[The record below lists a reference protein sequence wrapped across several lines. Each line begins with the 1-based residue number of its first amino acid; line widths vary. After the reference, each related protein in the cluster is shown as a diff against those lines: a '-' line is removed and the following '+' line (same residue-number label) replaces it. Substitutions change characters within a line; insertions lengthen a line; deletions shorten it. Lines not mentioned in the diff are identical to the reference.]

1 MAANEIL
8 TSPSPPSEEP
18 GTVLFETDRL
28 IIRRYVLS
36 DAPIT
41 AAAANHPSIAVNM
54 RNRFPSPYNLADAE
68 AFLRDACEPK
78 GTSYPGDSGIFLK
91 SDGDAAPVF
100 IGGLGVVPQKDVYY
114 RTWEIGYWIAVSA
127 AGHGYATEAT
137 RALVRWVFAT
147 WPGLNRLEASTFGR
161 NVTSQNVLKKAGFVE
176 EGRRRCA
183 IEKKGE
189 VLDEIF
195 FGLLRADLE

>member
-1 MAANEIL
+1 MAADEIL

-18 GTVLFETDRL
+18 GTVLFETKRL

-36 DAPIT
+36 DAPFT
-41 AAAANHPSIAVNM
+41 AAAANHPTIAVNM
-54 RNRFPSPYNLADAE
+54 RNRFPSPYSLTDAE
-68 AFLRDACEPK
+68 TFLRGACEPT

-91 SDGDAAPVF
+91 PDGDAAPVF
-100 IGGLGVVPQKDVYY
+100 IGSLGVIPQKDVYY
-114 RTWEIGYWIAVSA
+114 RTWEIGYWIAAEA
-127 AGHGYATEAT
+127 AGHGYATEAI

-161 NVTSQNVLKKAGFVE
+161 NAASQNVLKKAGFVE
-176 EGRRRCA
+176 EGRRRAA

-189 VLDEIF
+189 VLDEVL
-195 FGLLRADLE
+195 FGLLREDL